1 MSELRADKKSIRQI
15 RLKIGRFLES
25 IRQTIPEGRAIPEHE
40 WRVRHRGIVVLIWL
54 HALGLTAFG
63 LYKGFGAMQSVG
75 EGSVIAGFALAAF
88 SSRIRRS
95 LRSAIASVGLVTCSA
110 VLVQFSGGYIEA
122 HFHFFIMLAIIA
134 LYEDW
139 VPYLLAILFVVIEH
153 GLTGQFIPTAV
164 YNHSD
169 AIVHPWKWAIIHA
182 SFIVCE
188 SVALLV
194 GWRVSERA
202 RARADLVLNSA
213 GEGII
218 GLDLRG
224 RVTFA
229 NPAAATMT
237 GLRLEGLVGRPIDQI
252 LGDSQGMSPGCNLD
266 WLQAI
271 REEHP
276 CCCADKVLLRP
287 DGTVLPVGLVC
298 NSIRERGT
306 NVGIVLTLR
315 DETYRRKAEEALRE
329 NEERFRQ
336 VTENIAEVFWM
347 TSLDKNRMIYISP
360 AYEAIWGRTRRSLY
374 EQPTSWMEAIHPE
387 DRERVR
393 LAAIGKQTRGEYDEE
408 YRIMRSDGSIRWIR
422 DRAYPVHN
430 GAGEVYRVVG
440 VAADITDRKQAEATI
455 RQANRNLADL
465 NQTLEER
472 IKARTVELEEVIH
485 QVNSEKEKTDRIIRE
500 ITDGVIV
507 IDETGKILLTN
518 PAARMLLLGQKGY
531 AIPANPF
538 PFFPVPQMREIFD
551 DSTEKAPKEI
561 EVYDSSLGTHRVLK
575 TTCSPLT
582 DERGRLFGKLAVLHD
597 ITSFK
602 EVDRLKSDFISQVSH
617 ELRTP
622 LTSIKG
628 YIDNLRDGIA
638 GALVKKQVDYLD
650 RMSKNADHL
659 ARLISDLLDVSRI
672 ESGKM
677 TMNRTFLSFQV
688 LIEEVVKNI
697 RPIAEEKS
705 LEIVLEEFMG
715 KSRIRGDQDKLEQ
728 VITNL
733 LYNAIKFTPPAGRIT
748 IRLQRDEQFLTTSIR
763 DTGIGIPAEK
773 QARIFE
779 RFFRIEQDLSSN
791 TNGTGLGLFISKNLI
806 EMHGGRIWVT
816 SEVGNGSEF
825 SFTLPIRS

>member
-1 MSELRADKKSIRQI
+1 MSAPPADKTIIRKFRLRI
-15 RLKIGRFLES
+15 RRFLES
-25 IRQTIPEGRAIPEHE
+25 LRQSIPEGRAITPHE
-40 WRVRHRGIVVLIWL
+40 WRARHRGILVLIWL
-54 HALGLTAFG
+54 HAFGLTVFG
-63 LYKGFGAMQSVG
+63 LYEGYGVIQSAG
-75 EGSVIAGFALAAF
+75 EGAVIAGMALVA
-88 SSRIRRS
+88 SSGRIRRS

-134 LYEDW
+134 MYEDW

-169 AIVHPWKWAIIHA
+169 AIAHPWKWAIIHA
-182 SFIVCE
+182 ALIVCE

-202 RARADLVLNSA
+202 RARADLILNSA

-218 GLDLRG
+218 GMDSRG
-224 RVTFA
+224 RITFA
-229 NPAAATMT
+229 NAAAATMT
-237 GLRLEGLVGRPIDQI
+237 GRPLEGLIGCPIERI
-252 LGDSQGMSPGCNLD
+252 LRDSNGTAPGCSLD
-266 WLQAI
+266 LI
-271 REEHP
+271 RAFRDEHP
-276 CCCADKVLLRP
+276 CFCADKVLLRT
-287 DGTVLPVGLVC
+287 DGTVMPVGLVC
-298 NSIRERGT
+298 NPIREHGE
-306 NVGIVLTLR
+306 NAGIVLTVR

-347 TSLDKNRMIYISP
+347 TSPDKNRMIYISP
-360 AYEAIWGRTRRSLY
+360 AYETIWGRTRRSLY
-374 EQPTSWMEAIHPE
+374 ENPTSWMEAIHPE

-393 LAAIGKQTRGEYDEE
+393 MAAIAKQIRGEYDEE
-408 YRIMRSDGSIRWIR
+408 YRIVRSDGTIRWIR
-422 DRAYPVHN
+422 DRAYPVRDGV
-430 GAGEVYRVVG
+430 GAVYRVVG
-440 VAADITDRKQAEATI
+440 VAADITDRKGAEATI
-455 RQANRNLADL
+455 RQANWNLANL

-472 IKARTVELEEVIH
+472 IKARTAELEEVIH

-507 IDETGKILLTN
+507 IDETGEILLTN
-518 PAARMLLLGQKGY
+518 PAARMLLSGEKGR
-531 AIPANPF
+531 AVSADPSRSFPAPHL
-538 PFFPVPQMREIFD
+538 REIFD
-551 DSTEKAPKEI
+551 DSAETGAKEI
-561 EVYDSSLGTHRVLK
+561 EVYDSSLGSHRVLK
-575 TTCSPLT
+575 TTCSPLR

-602 EVDRLKSDFISQVSH
+602 EVDRMKSDFISQVSH

-638 GALVKKQVDYLD
+638 GALAKKQVDYLD

-659 ARLISDLLDVSRI
+659 ARLISDLLDVARI

-677 TMNRTFLSFQV
+677 TMNPIFLSFQGLV
-688 LIEEVVKNI
+688 EEVVKSI
-697 RPIAEEKS
+697 RPIAEQKS
-705 LEIVLEEFMG
+705 LEIVLERFTG

-728 VITNL
+728 VVTNL

-748 IRLQRDEQFLTTSIR
+748 ITLQRNERYLTTSIR

-773 QARIFE
+773 QSRLFE
-779 RFFRIEQDLSSN
+779 RFFRIEQDFSSN
-791 TNGTGLGLFISKNLI
+791 ANGTGLGLFIAKNLI
-806 EMHGGRIWVT
+806 EMHGGRIWVI

-825 SFTLPIRS
+825 SFTLPIHS